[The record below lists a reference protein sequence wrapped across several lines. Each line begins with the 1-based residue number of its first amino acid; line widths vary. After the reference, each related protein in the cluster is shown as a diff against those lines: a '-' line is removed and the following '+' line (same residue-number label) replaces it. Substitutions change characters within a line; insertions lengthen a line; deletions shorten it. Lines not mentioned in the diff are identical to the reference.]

1 MLKLFSMSSLIRI
14 LAILLAV
21 YFMPYGCGV
30 KGDPVPHDRTRPAAC
45 LVRWSSY
52 RVLEIRLPTKDECGN
67 SLVGIEKVRVYYLPL
82 SYDRPTGSSVITR
95 GKVVMEKNR
104 PNITNLSEL
113 VTLDMHKINYP
124 PGWLAVVA
132 MRVGDIVGVPSETLV
147 WLDSSS

>member
-1 MLKLFSMSSLIRI
+1 MSNLIRI
-14 LAILLAV
+14 LAIPLAV
-21 YFMPYGCGV
+21 YFMPYGCGR
-30 KGDPVPHDRTRPAAC
+30 KGDPVPHAMARPAAC

-52 RVLEIRLPTKDECGN
+52 RVLEIKLPTKDECGH

-104 PNITNLSEL
+104 QNVTNLSEL
-113 VTLDMHKINYP
+113 VKLDLQKINYP

-132 MRVGDIVGVPSETLV
+132 MRVGDIIGVSSETLV